1 MITRDE
7 IIEIGVYNK
16 PHGISGE
23 ISATFDYD
31 IDMIKGLECFI
42 SDVNG
47 IFVPFFAE
55 SIRTKNVTSVL
66 MKLEGIEDDNS
77 VKFLVNK
84 EIYARKSDFVCDT
97 NQLTGEDEDELPLDF
112 FIGFK
117 IVDTCGESIGLIENV
132 DCATENYLFIVDDG
146 DKQVFIPATDD
157 FITNIDFE
165 NKVLEMDLPDGI
177 LEMN

>member
-1 MITRDE
+1 
-7 IIEIGVYNK
+7 
-16 PHGISGE
+16 
-23 ISATFDYD
+23 
-31 IDMIKGLECFI
+31 
-42 SDVNG
+42 
-47 IFVPFFAE
+47 
-55 SIRTKNVTSVL
+55 

-132 DCATENYLFIVDDG
+132 DCATENYLFIVDGG